1 MHAYV
6 CHATYLHIFPL
17 YSKSII
23 CKSEQARNRSV
34 CMYIMLSV
42 ICLFT
47 AFCTVD
53 FLDITSYLQSP
64 QFSHKKSI
72 PTRICWEDSIIF
84 DQRHISFK
92 KNRRCTLYWRS
103 TNGKIPSRNLPLK
116 IWMLPSAFYRWTLSL
131 QSLGLCKKN
140 IFPSPPEKGHNIK
153 HTPKNRFKST
163 PHPPRKKK

>member
-47 AFCTVD
+47 VFCTAA
-53 FLDITSYLQSP
+53 FFDITSQSP

-72 PTRICWEDSIIF
+72 PTRICWEDLIIF
-84 DQRHISFK
+84 DQSQNPSK
-92 KNRRCTLYWRS
+92 KQEMHTLLKKHKRKDS
-103 TNGKIPSRNLPLK
+103 IKKLASENLDAAKCILQVEIVTSEPWIMLK
-116 IWMLPSAFYRWTLSL
+116 TYFHLP
-131 QSLGLCKKN
+131 QKKDR
-140 IFPSPPEKGHNIK
+140 
-153 HTPKNRFKST
+153 T
-163 PHPPRKKK
+163 